1 MAFEIQE
8 VVIQMQIADGAARPV
23 ENSNPE
29 STGISVDRD
38 SIVQECVRRVLLT
51 LKDSRER

>member
-8 VVIQMQIADGAARPV
+8 VVIQMQISDGAARPV

-29 STGISVDRD
+29 STGTSVDRD
-38 SIVQECVRRVLLT
+38 SIVRECVRRVLLT